1 MLNGSNK
8 SKNDNRTEENGVNT
22 MLKESKKSAKTLY
35 TKPGLYKTDVRTT
48 VRILQDDIYGLWV
61 KHNMV
66 DSCMWDPLPEGT
78 NTDAIFALLD
88 GCVEFGRLTT
98 IADDILATIL
108 KHYRYKDYE
117 ELPMDR
123 MVNSYRELSRVLSSL
138 DDIIRTIFEEY
149 EYENPAF
156 EHMVEA
162 YRNYALREI
171 DGIEHNKL
179 TIMSEDF
186 EYLNLPFK
194 TLVDG
199 YRELVKLSSNGDAPY
214 YARMRANDAVHCLD
228 ALYFSSD
235 DKVTKAIK
243 DAIAK

>member
-1 MLNGSNK
+1 M
-8 SKNDNRTEENGVNT
+8 DI
-22 MLKESKKSAKTLY
+22 
-35 TKPGLYKTDVRTT
+35 RTT

-61 KHNMV
+61 SHVMLG
-66 DSCMWDPLPEGT
+66 PLPEGT

-98 IADDILATIL
+98 VTDDIFATIL

-123 MVNSYRELSRVLSSL
+123 MMNSYRELSRVLSSL

-156 EHMVEA
+156 EHMVED
-162 YRNYALREI
+162 YRDYALQEI
-171 DGIEHNKL
+171 DGREHNKL
-179 TIMSEDF
+179 TIMSDDF

-194 TLVDG
+194 ILVDA

-214 YARMRANDAVHCLD
+214 YVRMSAYDAVRCLY

-235 DKVTKAIK
+235 DKATKAIK
-243 DAIAK
+243 EAIVK

>member
-1 MLNGSNK
+1 M
-8 SKNDNRTEENGVNT
+8 
-22 MLKESKKSAKTLY
+22 
-35 TKPGLYKTDVRTT
+35 DVRTT
-48 VRILQDDIYGLWV
+48 VRILQDDIFGLWV

-66 DSCMWDPLPEGT
+66 EAGMSDPLPEGA

-98 IADDILATIL
+98 IADDIFATIL
-108 KHYRYKDYE
+108 KNYTYKDYE

-138 DDIIRTIFEEY
+138 DDIIRTIFKEY

-156 EHMVEA
+156 EYMVEA
-162 YRNYALREI
+162 YRDYALREI
-171 DGIEHNKL
+171 DGREHNKP

-199 YRELVKLSSNGDAPY
+199 YRELVKLSSNGDAPHY
-214 YARMRANDAVHCLD
+214 VRMRACDAVRCLD

-235 DKVTKAIK
+235 DKATKAIK
-243 DAIAK
+243 EAIVK